1 MKSLPPCDHDEC
13 PPNRCDKPGSL
24 HPDGSA
30 RQAATLLE
38 IASKCHALAA
48 ELALGMELTKAR
60 YWQEK
65 AEQAE
70 ALVAKLTQEAPN
82 KKGQR

>member
-1 MKSLPPCDHDEC
+1 MTDGNVNEGTSVRTAEA
-13 PPNRCDKPGSL
+13 KPGSGAAS
-24 HPDGSA
+24 GSA

-70 ALVAKLTQEAPN
+70 ALAAKITSEAPN
-82 KKGQR
+82 D